1 MTMSSVSVW
10 IKGARLRTLPLA
22 IAPVVMGAGTAAS
35 DDKFN
40 LGLVLLALLVALF
53 LQVGVNYANDYSDGI
68 RGTDANRVGP
78 KRLTGGGLADPKKVR
93 NAAFICFGLAGL
105 VGLLITVLTGQYWFI
120 AVGLVCIVAAWFYTG
135 GKKPYG
141 YLGLG
146 EVVVFIFFGLVAV
159 IGTDY
164 IQTGGFSFV
173 AVIAGCISGC
183 FATAVLLINNI
194 RDIQTDKASGKKTL
208 ASRIGKKLALF
219 LFDLLILVPFVLVAI
234 IWALAPAVFIVNVL
248 IILAIIILIIANTAK
263 TPKEQI
269 LALALTSYLSLLF
282 AFGFTWGLFTVI
294 F

>member
-1 MTMSSVSVW
+1 MSSVSVW

-53 LQVGVNYANDYSDGI
+53 LQIGVNYANDYSDGI

-78 KRLTGGGLADPKKVR
+78 KRLTGGGLAEPKKVR
-93 NAAFICFGLAGL
+93 NAAFICFGLAGV

-120 AVGLVCIVAAWFYTG
+120 AVGLVCIIAAWFYTG

-141 YLGLG
+141 YQGLG
-146 EVVVFIFFGLVAV
+146 ELVVFIFFGLVAV

-164 IQTGGFSFV
+164 IQTGGFNFV
-173 AVIAGCISGC
+173 ALIAGCISGC

-208 ASRIGKKLALF
+208 ASRIGSKPALF

-248 IILAIIILIIANTAK
+248 LILAIIILIIANTAK
-263 TPKEQI
+263 SPKEQI

>member
-1 MTMSSVSVW
+1 MMMSSVSVW

-35 DDKFN
+35 DDKFS
-40 LGLVLLALLVALF
+40 LGLVFLALLVALF
-53 LQVGVNYANDYSDGI
+53 LQVGVNYANDYSDGV

-78 KRLTGGGLADPKKVR
+78 KRLTGGGLAEPKKVR
-93 NAAFICFGLAGL
+93 LAAFICFGLAG
-105 VGLLITVLTGQYWFI
+105 VFGLLISVLTNHYWFI
-120 AVGLVCIVAAWFYTG
+120 ALGLICVVAAWFYTG

-146 EVVVFIFFGLVAV
+146 ELVVFVFFGLVAV
-159 IGTDY
+159 MGTDY
-164 IQTGGFSFV
+164 IQTGSYSYL
-173 AVIAGCISGC
+173 ALIAGCISGC

-194 RDIQTDKASGKKTL
+194 RDIETDKASNKKTL
-208 ASRIGKKLALF
+208 ASRIGKKPALF
-219 LFDLLILVPFVLVAI
+219 LFNLLIIAPFVLVYFV
-234 IWALAPAVFIVNVL
+234 WSLAPAVFIVNVL
-248 IILAIIILIIANTAK
+248 FLLAIIILIVANTAK
-263 TPKEQI
+263 KPKEQI

>member
-1 MTMSSVSVW
+1 
-10 IKGARLRTLPLA
+10 
-22 IAPVVMGAGTAAS
+22 MGE
-35 DDKFN
+35 
-40 LGLVLLALLVALF
+40 L
-53 LQVGVNYANDYSDGI
+53 
-68 RGTDANRVGP
+68 
-78 KRLTGGGLADPKKVR
+78 
-93 NAAFICFGLAGL
+93 
-105 VGLLITVLTGQYWFI
+105 
-120 AVGLVCIVAAWFYTG
+120 
-135 GKKPYG
+135 
-141 YLGLG
+141 
-146 EVVVFIFFGLVAV
+146 VVFIFFGLVAV

-173 AVIAGCISGC
+173 AFIAGCISGC

-208 ASRIGKKLALF
+208 ASRIGKKPALF

-282 AFGFTWGLFTVI
+282 AFGFTWGLFAVI